1 MAKRRAFSKEVVET
15 DWFTDLNARA
25 QCLYFHLA
33 MNTDNDGFVTNIKM
47 SLANSHA
54 SESDLKALLD
64 RNFVIEVEE
73 GLYLIK
79 HHLQNNVLKYTNDSP
94 FADRLS
100 KFSVK
105 EDGSYTARSKNLPC
119 ALRTAG
125 KKGAGS
131 RREETIEEEVK
142 RKGSGSEEEETSSI
156 NLNQKIN
163 AQAHDN
169 GYLDN
174 NSTDKEPS
182 PEEAERLKRE
192 IEIIKT
198 PWIKE
203 EEE

>member
-25 QCLYFHLA
+25 QCLYFHLG
-33 MNTDNDGFVTNIKM
+33 MNSDNDGFVTNIKTSM
-47 SLANSHA
+47 ANSHA

-73 GLYLIK
+73 GLYIIK
-79 HHLQNNVLKYTNDSP
+79 HHLQNNVLKFTNDSP
-94 FADRLS
+94 FADRLA
-100 KFSVK
+100 KFSLK
-105 EDGSYTARSKNLPC
+105 DDGSYTNRSKNLPC
-119 ALRTAG
+119 ALRTSG

-142 RKGSGSEEEETSSI
+142 RKGSGSEEGETSSI

-174 NSTDKEPS
+174 NST
-182 PEEAERLKRE
+182 EEEITPKI
-192 IEIIKT
+192 IEIAKT
-198 PWIKE
+198 KWIE
-203 EEE
+203 EDE